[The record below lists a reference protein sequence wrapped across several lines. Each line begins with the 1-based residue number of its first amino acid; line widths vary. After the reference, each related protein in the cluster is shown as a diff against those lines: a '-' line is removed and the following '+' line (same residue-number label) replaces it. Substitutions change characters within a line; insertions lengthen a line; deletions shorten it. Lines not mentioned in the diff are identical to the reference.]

1 MPRSVIP
8 QALSAG
14 EEEFAL
20 HCACYNLTPEREYV
34 FSSPRKWRAD
44 FAFVAEKILVE
55 IEGAVWSGGRHT
67 RGTGFSS
74 DCDKYNAAAILGYRV
89 LRFTT
94 DMVATGRAIDLT
106 MACIQGRAL

>member
-1 MPRSVIP
+1 MPTKIP
-8 QALSAG
+8 QPLSTG
-14 EEEFAL
+14 EEQFAL
-20 HCACYNLTPEREYV
+20 HCACYRINPEREYV
-34 FSSPRKWRAD
+34 FAAPRKWRAD
-44 FAFVAEKILVE
+44 FAFVEEKIIVE

-74 DCDKYNAAAILGYRV
+74 DCEKYNAAAILGYRV

-94 DMVATGRAIDLT
+94 DMVVTGRAIDLT